1 MEQSF
6 QLTFANGRTAQ
17 AIHLQQD
24 ADLPDALNQLGLE
37 GSGPVLVVV
46 GGASKLSDADRRRVQ
61 ALFVKVLAPLAK
73 DMKAFVVDGGTD
85 AGIMKLMGEARTQI
99 DAAFPLIGV
108 APIGLATLP
117 NASSPVSDEASL
129 LEPNHT
135 HFALVPGS
143 SWGDESPWIAK
154 IASTLADFHPSIV
167 VLING
172 GEVTWRDA
180 SQNIQEGRPVVVIA
194 GSGRTADVLAAVL
207 RGKASDQRA
216 EDLISSGLVQ
226 AIDLT
231 TDFRTLFK
239 KIKQAFLAKG

>member
-17 AIHLQQD
+17 AIYLQQD
-24 ADLPDALNQLGLE
+24 ADLPDALSQLGLK
-37 GSGPVLVVV
+37 GPCPVLVVV

-61 ALFVKVLAPLAK
+61 ALFVKVLAPMAK
-73 DMKAFVVDGGTD
+73 NLKAFVVDGGTD
-85 AGIMKLMGEARTQI
+85 AGIMKLMGEARTHI
-99 DAAFPLIGV
+99 NATFPLIGV

-117 NASSPVSDEASL
+117 NASPASDEASL

-135 HFALVPGS
+135 HFVLVPGA

-154 IASTLADFHPSIV
+154 IASTLAVSQPSIV

-172 GEVTWRDA
+172 GEVTWKDA

-207 RGKASDQRA
+207 RGKATDQRA

-231 TDFRTLFK
+231 TDFRTLSK
-239 KIKQAFLAKG
+239 KIKQAFLARE

>member
-17 AIHLQQD
+17 AIHLQRD
-24 ADLPDALNQLGLE
+24 ADLPDVLNQLGLQ
-37 GSGPVLVVV
+37 GPGPVLVVV
-46 GGASKLSDADRRRVQ
+46 GGAGKLSDGDRRRVQ

-73 DMKAFVVDGGTD
+73 DMKTFVVDGGTD
-85 AGIMKLMGEARTQI
+85 AGIMRLMGEARTQI
-99 DAAFPLIGV
+99 NATFPLIGV

-117 NASSPVSDEASL
+117 DDSNASDEASL

-135 HFALVPGS
+135 HFVLIPGS

-154 IASTLADFHPSIV
+154 VASTLAGSQPSIV
-167 VLING
+167 ILING
-172 GEVTWRDA
+172 GEVTWKDA

-207 RGKASDQRA
+207 RGKATDQRA

-239 KIKQAFLAKG
+239 KIKQAFLAKE

>member
-24 ADLPDALNQLGLE
+24 ADLPDALSQLGLE

-46 GGASKLSDADRRRVQ
+46 GGASKLSEADRRRVH

-85 AGIMKLMGEARTQI
+85 AGIMRLMGEARTQI
-99 DAAFPLIGV
+99 NAAFPLIGV

-117 NASSPVSDEASL
+117 NASSPISDEASL

-154 IASTLADFHPSIV
+154 IASTLSGFHPSIV

-239 KIKQAFLAKG
+239 QIKQAFLAKG

>member
-17 AIHLQQD
+17 AIHLHQD
-24 ADLPDALNQLGLE
+24 ADLPNALSQLGLE
-37 GSGPVLVVV
+37 GPSPVLVVV

-61 ALFVKVLAPLAK
+61 ALFVKVLAPLAEDLK
-73 DMKAFVVDGGTD
+73 GFVVDGGTD
-85 AGIMKLMGEARTQI
+85 AGIMRLMGEARSEI
-99 DAAFPLIGV
+99 NAAFPLIGV
-108 APIGLATLP
+108 APVGLATLP
-117 NASSPVSDEASL
+117 NLPPTSADASL

-135 HFALVPGS
+135 HFILVPGS

-154 IASTLADFHPSIV
+154 VASTLADSQPSIV

-172 GEVTWRDA
+172 GEVTWKDA

-194 GSGRTADVLAAVL
+194 GSGRTADILASVL
-207 RGKASDQRA
+207 RGTATDQRA

-231 TDFRTLFK
+231 TDFKTLSR
-239 KIKQAFLAKG
+239 KIKQAFFARE

>member
-85 AGIMKLMGEARTQI
+85 AGIMRLMGEARTQI
-99 DAAFPLIGV
+99 NAAFPLIGV

-207 RGKASDQRA
+207 RGKATDQRA
-216 EDLISSGLVQ
+216 EDLISSGLVK

-239 KIKQAFLAKG
+239 QIKQAFLAKG

>member
-17 AIHLQQD
+17 AIHLQRD
-24 ADLPDALNQLGLE
+24 ADLPDALNQLGLQ
-37 GSGPVLVVV
+37 GPGPVLVVV

-73 DMKAFVVDGGTD
+73 DMKTFVVDGGTD

-99 DAAFPLIGV
+99 NASFPLIGV

-117 NASSPVSDEASL
+117 NASNASDEASL

-135 HFALVPGS
+135 HFALIPGS

-154 IASTLADFHPSIV
+154 IASTLADSQPSIV
-167 VLING
+167 ILING
-172 GEVTWRDA
+172 GEVTWKDA

-207 RGKASDQRA
+207 RGKATDQRA

-239 KIKQAFLAKG
+239 KIKQAFLAKE

>member
-24 ADLPDALNQLGLE
+24 ADLPNALSQLGLK
-37 GSGPVLVVV
+37 GPSPVLVVV
-46 GGASKLSDADRRRVQ
+46 GGASKLSDVDRRRVQ
-61 ALFVKVLAPLAK
+61 DLFVKVLAPLAE
-73 DMKAFVVDGGTD
+73 DLRVFVVDGGTD
-85 AGIMKLMGEARTQI
+85 AGIMRLMGEARSEI
-99 DAAFPLIGV
+99 NAAFPLIGV
-108 APIGLATLP
+108 APVGLATLP
-117 NASSPVSDEASL
+117 NFPPTSADASL

-135 HFALVPGS
+135 HFILVPGS

-154 IASTLADFHPSIV
+154 VASILADSHPSIV

-172 GEVTWRDA
+172 GEVTWKDA

-194 GSGRTADVLAAVL
+194 GSGRTADILASVL
-207 RGKASDQRA
+207 RGKATDQRA

-231 TDFRTLFK
+231 TDFKTLSR
-239 KIKQAFLAKG
+239 KIKQAFFAGE